1 MNIFDKK
8 FIPFITKKRV
18 IWNKKELPFD
28 IFMRSIQFLSD
39 IDIFELFEYESFN
52 DFQLYYMISFM
63 FSNNLSLNKT
73 MDLAIEEGYVSSCKI
88 IIKMGLNIN
97 YQNTGC
103 LTYLSMAIIHD
114 DLKLVAF
121 LLENNANINI
131 NSTTKYGSIPPI
143 FFTKYNKDNSIL
155 KLLVDYGAEASS
167 IDENIILYDYTSRL
181 LK

>member
-1 MNIFDKK
+1 MDVFDKK
-8 FIPFITKKRV
+8 FLPFITQKRV
-18 IWNKKELPFD
+18 VWCKKELPFD
-28 IFMRSIQFLSD
+28 IFMRSIGFLSD
-39 IDIFELFEYESFN
+39 NDIFELIEYESFD

-73 MDLAIEEGYVSSCKI
+73 MDIAIEEGYFSSCKL

-97 YQNTGC
+97 YQDNCG

-114 DLKLVAF
+114 NLKLVAF

-131 NSTTKYGSIPPI
+131 KSTSKYGSIPPI

-155 KLLVDYGAEASS
+155 KLLVDYGAEPSS